1 MKNRLKL
8 SVGCYFSGILM
19 IATTALI
26 YLFTPQILPYQ
37 STALGLR
44 WQELSPELQ
53 TQLMSLVRISGGGY
67 LATAIA
73 LATMLFIPF
82 RKGERWARIA
92 IPAIGIPAA
101 LIVTY
106 SGLTIIQ
113 NTPGRPP
120 VLAAPVTVILFFM
133 GFFLSSNRMQRLRR
147 IWSRDR
153 GTSS

>member
-8 SVGCYFSGILM
+8 SVGCYLSGILI

-26 YLFTPQILPYQ
+26 YLFTPEILPYQ
-37 STALGLR
+37 ATALGVSWDDLN
-44 WQELSPELQ
+44 PGVQ
-53 TQLMSLVRISGGGY
+53 TQIMSLVRISGGGY

-82 RKGERWARIA
+82 RKGERWARLA

-106 SGLTIIQ
+106 AGLTIIQ

-133 GFFLSSNRMQRLRR
+133 GFMLSSNRMQRLRR

-153 GTSS
+153 SSSS